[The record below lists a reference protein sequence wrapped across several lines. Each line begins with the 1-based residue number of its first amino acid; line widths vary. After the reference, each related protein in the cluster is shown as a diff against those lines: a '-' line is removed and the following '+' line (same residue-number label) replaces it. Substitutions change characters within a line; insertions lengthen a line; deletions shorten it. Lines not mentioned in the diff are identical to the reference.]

1 MERFKKMCNHII
13 NQKIIYEQYDS
24 IYNLYV
30 KLILSLEDYIERKE
44 SIHPNDEKDKE
55 LLNTLRVLQGHF
67 DQTYFRNNLHRL

>member
-1 MERFKKMCNHII
+1 MERFK
-13 NQKIIYEQYDS
+13 KIIYEQYDS